1 MILAALPGLFI
12 ALCSVSGPLPAQE
25 GRLLNKHYIRN
36 RDATAV
42 KAKMNVFSNVVFLFI
57 SYVCVL
63 CSFFFFFQFL
73 IVCFQLYF
81 VLCFML
87 YAMHAFSYFR
97 FLVEFA

>member
-63 CSFFFFFQFL
+63 CSFFFFFFPVFNRL
-73 IVCFQLYF
+73 LSIIFCIMLHALCNACFQLF
-81 VLCFML
+81 
-87 YAMHAFSYFR
+87 
-97 FLVEFA
+97 